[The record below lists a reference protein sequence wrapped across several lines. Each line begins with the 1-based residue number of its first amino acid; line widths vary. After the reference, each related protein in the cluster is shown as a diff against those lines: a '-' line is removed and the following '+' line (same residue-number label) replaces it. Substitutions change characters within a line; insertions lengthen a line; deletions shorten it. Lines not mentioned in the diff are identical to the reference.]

1 MYTKNRVR
9 SLPKGLIWIQTNTKI
24 SLAEHSLGQNSD
36 IAAICDIC
44 LLEQQAF
51 PPHSILCK
59 NLPHSTLWSCCFLVA
74 TLNRGGQ
81 YRTRTQQLQLHRNSS
96 SSPGKTCS
104 KTSLTCSK
112 KTPWQLAT
120 ASKEGYWLL
129 SLVAFLANFRLTTGF
144 PAFCSKGKH
153 LC

>member
-1 MYTKNRVR
+1 MYTKTRVR
-9 SLPKGLIWIQTNTKI
+9 SLPKGLIWIETDTQI
-24 SLAEHSLGQNSD
+24 SPAEHSLGQKND
-36 IAAICDIC
+36 IAAICDIR

-51 PPHSILCK
+51 PPHGTPCK
-59 NLPHSTLWSCCFLVA
+59 NLSHSTLCSCCFLVV

-81 YRTRTQQLQLHRNSS
+81 YRICTQQPQLHRNSS
-96 SSPGKTCS
+96 SFPGKTCS
-104 KTSLTCSK
+104 KTSLTCFK

-129 SLVAFLANFRLTTGF
+129 SSVALLPNCRLTTGF
-144 PAFCSKGKH
+144 SAFRSKGKH